1 MSKNYRPTDEELAL
15 FNSITVNTKKIK
27 QDTVVHSSKKKS
39 KVAIIEKKQ
48 QQEKNNNEFYF
59 SDNFQP
65 LLQDDPIRYSREDAE
80 LNDIKKLKRGFYEPE
95 FFLDLHG
102 LTQNEAKK
110 EIAALITV
118 CIKERASCAC
128 VMYGHGK
135 NILNGLGIV
144 LSPSNNP
151 GFLPGMNAGA
161 FNLGAGLSF
170 ALLPAIQIMTDNT
183 NSIGGYFNGML
194 LGLVITVLALL
205 SSFLIPR
212 PIKAEVV
219 RK

>member
-15 FNSITVNTKKIK
+15 FNSIIVNTKKIK
-27 QDTVVHSSKKKS
+27 QDTVVHSSKKQS

-135 NILNGLGIV
+135 NILKKQTPMWLAQHPDVICFHQAPKEFGGD
-144 LSPSNNP
+144 
-151 GFLPGMNAGA
+151 A
-161 FNLGAGLSF
+161 
-170 ALLPAIQIMTDNT
+170 ALL
-183 NSIGGYFNGML
+183 
-194 LGLVITVLALL
+194 VLFDLEKHNDD
-205 SSFLIPR
+205 FFR
-212 PIKAEVV
+212 
-219 RK
+219 